1 MSRSEVCHRLFGQI
15 DHNLRVRV
23 SLDRLKQFKLELTTY
38 HHGQHKAVQQIVAMN
53 VGKRIGDDHPHPI
66 ASYGPGS
73 VLTARPRA
81 PVLSADDNL
90 VYTLAR
96 SLAILRPVHHEILHR
111 LAVSIVAQ
119 VVHKSLAVEF
129 WVARSES
136 QIARRDNIV
145 RIVVVYLYGNT
156 SRLNYIKFLFSH
168 NQFISFL
175 GSVITPVTALAATVS
190 GEAKIVRA
198 PGP

>member
-1 MSRSEVCHRLFGQI
+1 MGCASVKKSL
-15 DHNLRVRV
+15 V
-23 SLDRLKQFKLELTTY
+23 S
-38 HHGQHKAVQQIVAMN
+38 M
-53 VGKRIGDDHPHPI
+53 
-66 ASYGPGS
+66 
-73 VLTARPRA
+73 
-81 PVLSADDNL
+81 
-90 VYTLAR
+90 
-96 SLAILRPVHHEILHR
+96 

-129 WVARSES
+129 WVTRGER
-136 QIARRDNIV
+136 QIARRDNVV